1 MLSSFRSK
9 IFQRWS
15 HVHSI
20 CCSRENFWVTSDTV
34 VDNGNNIVFWMI
46 DLLLVKLKWWEILS
60 LTWLLCAISKEK
72 MNLWVTCDH
81 LVFKG
86 FNLKWRN
93 TRSIYN
99 IIVLHRMRFSLNSGM
114 CVGISFGSN
123 DSSDFRLLA
132 LLKGKD
138 RRRLLYLPVNDFA
151 TKILKSSE
159 EIELPSFV
167 TQCDYTQW
175 QCRWDQKT
183 SSNKIWTCFY
193 DLVDMQPFFDR

>member
-1 MLSSFRSK
+1 M
-9 IFQRWS
+9 
-15 HVHSI
+15 
-20 CCSRENFWVTSDTV
+20 
-34 VDNGNNIVFWMI
+34 
-46 DLLLVKLKWWEILS
+46 
-60 LTWLLCAISKEK
+60 
-72 MNLWVTCDH
+72 
-81 LVFKG
+81 
-86 FNLKWRN
+86 
-93 TRSIYN
+93 
-99 IIVLHRMRFSLNSGM
+99 HRMRFSLNSGM

-175 QCRWDQKT
+175 QCQ
-183 SSNKIWTCFY
+183 
-193 DLVDMQPFFDR
+193 